1 MCVMSLSVREIVLIP
16 RPILIFLNIFRSL
29 YSAKAMSNTFEELI
43 GTFVFFLLNEQ

>member
-29 YSAKAMSNTFEELI
+29 YSAKSMSEGN
-43 GTFVFFLLNEQ
+43 FVFFSLNEQ